1 MTTAGMARAAICAGV
16 IAAGCDAEVAGWLV
30 ELAVQPSAAIAAAA
44 TSAEARGQAR
54 RRGGRGRDGG
64 AAQEGRSSS
73 WSSPGRLRWFMSLPE
88 AAA

>member
-1 MTTAGMARAAICAGV
+1 M
-16 IAAGCDAEVAGWLV
+16 AAGCDAEIAGWLA
-30 ELAVQPSAAIAAAA
+30 ELAVQPSAASAAAA
-44 TSAEARGQAR
+44 TSAETRGQAR

-64 AAQEGRSSS
+64 AAEEGRSSS